1 MSMLGG
7 RMINLKMNIDE
18 AEKLSLNLSDI
29 LCWVC
34 GFKAGAGESQYLPFE
49 IEDLR
54 KLNVRLIDEIRY
66 TKQYPAE

>member
-1 MSMLGG
+1 
-7 RMINLKMNIDE
+7 MINLKMNIDE

-66 TKQYPAE
+66 TKQHPAE

>member
-1 MSMLGG
+1 
-7 RMINLKMNIDE
+7 MINLKINTEE
-18 AEKLSLNLSDI
+18 AERLSLNLSDI

-66 TKQYPAE
+66 AKKQPTHRTR